1 MAFLLHAQRIIIK
14 KKRGKKYSKQSTYHA
29 FLYMLDNLLILFS
42 WYHIYHAFCWWQRG
56 RNIWIDAI
64 NTDAMIMPCIN
75 LHYALS
81 WYLTMWRNAILAKI
95 FEMCTSCN
103 DIKILLRSF
112 TCWYLTIWWIATI
125 TIIQTCYV
133 KFENECQALTSFS
146 ERNIMMGIMM
156 GVLISLNN
164 FNLSMSLEFKGFEF
178 KKDLSQVWHV
188 DRGS

>member
-1 MAFLLHAQRIIIK
+1 MTKIKYTLMKNIFFRNGFDKMTFLLHAQRIITK
-14 KKRGKKYSKQSTYHA
+14 KEKKYSKHYTYHA

-64 NTDAMIMPCIN
+64 NTDAMIMPCLHHQEIYEQMPCIN

-103 DIKILLRSF
+103 DIKILLHSF
-112 TCWYLTIWWIATI
+112 TCWYLTIWWIASI
-125 TIIQTCYV
+125 TIIQNCYV
-133 KFENECQALTSFS
+133 RMNVKPWHHLQKCH
-146 ERNIMMGIMM
+146 
-156 GVLISLNN
+156 LN
-164 FNLSMSLEFKGFEF
+164 S
-178 KKDLSQVWHV
+178 
-188 DRGS
+188 